1 MITRENQVNRIT
13 TDNRAASILHL
24 LGTRSGMTVAELA
37 DYLAV
42 SERTVRNDMKQLNT
56 ELKDSARVEGVQGR
70 YHLRI
75 FDPVSYKKAYEKICR
90 FDGMFGTLRGRQ
102 NYVFGELMRADAP
115 LLTDELAYEMNV
127 GRTTLV
133 NDLKKMRE
141 ELKPW
146 NLEIVGKTSKGMILH
161 GSELDIRTYV
171 LENCFEALY
180 ADYPLDKDILV
191 LIEEGIRKKSFEK
204 QVGIQFKK
212 YIVLMMDRF
221 LTGHFIGKLT
231 DAYYNLAAV
240 GEFMNVNNLIDDI
253 GRLLHVDF
261 PVEEKLFAFLPIAGM
276 RTPVD
281 LGSVKEIELNE
292 KIYPLS
298 EKIMEQI
305 REELDIFIDP
315 RDFTQEFAYHLM
327 FMLNRLRF
335 KIHQPNV
342 LLSELRTKF
351 PLAYEMSGIAA
362 RVIEREENLTVTE
375 DERGHLTAYF
385 GVFIE
390 ENNIVKKRPF
400 RIVVICGTGRVTARL
415 ISVQLKRFLD
425 SQAQIST
432 MSDAAADPEKL
443 MSYDVILTT
452 VDLPF
457 TCSKPVI
464 RIREIFDEQELR
476 HKLEKARYWDRIEIP
491 VLDDNQYILSSL
503 LDEANVFFF
512 EKGRS
517 YPDALDEMI
526 EILLDEEK
534 IDAGFRERL
543 MDREEKGSM
552 VFDNGVAIPHG
563 IQKANDRMLLA
574 VGIFEGEA
582 RYRGQTVR
590 VIFFMGLPE
599 NSDIDDMLM
608 IRVYDELLEI
618 SRDADMLNAVAATRT
633 YPELM
638 RVLYKKV

>member
-253 GRLLHVDF
+253 GRLLHVNF

-305 REELDIFIDP
+305 REELDIFICP
-315 RDFTQEFAYHLM
+315 VSLPASLSAR
-327 FMLNRLRF
+327 R
-335 KIHQPNV
+335 I
-342 LLSELRTKF
+342 LLSRRTN
-351 PLAYEMSGIAA
+351 E
-362 RVIEREENLTVTE
+362 VI
-375 DERGHLTAYF
+375 
-385 GVFIE
+385 
-390 ENNIVKKRPF
+390 
-400 RIVVICGTGRVTARL
+400 
-415 ISVQLKRFLD
+415 
-425 SQAQIST
+425 
-432 MSDAAADPEKL
+432 
-443 MSYDVILTT
+443 
-452 VDLPF
+452 
-457 TCSKPVI
+457 
-464 RIREIFDEQELR
+464 
-476 HKLEKARYWDRIEIP
+476 
-491 VLDDNQYILSSL
+491 
-503 LDEANVFFF
+503 
-512 EKGRS
+512 
-517 YPDALDEMI
+517 
-526 EILLDEEK
+526 
-534 IDAGFRERL
+534 
-543 MDREEKGSM
+543 
-552 VFDNGVAIPHG
+552 
-563 IQKANDRMLLA
+563 
-574 VGIFEGEA
+574 
-582 RYRGQTVR
+582 
-590 VIFFMGLPE
+590 
-599 NSDIDDMLM
+599 
-608 IRVYDELLEI
+608 
-618 SRDADMLNAVAATRT
+618 
-633 YPELM
+633 
-638 RVLYKKV
+638 

>member
-1 MITRENQVNRIT
+1 MSTIS
-13 TDNRAASILHL
+13 TDNRAASILRL

-37 DYLAV
+37 GKLSV
-42 SERTVRNDMKQLNT
+42 SERTVRNDIKQLNMD
-56 ELKDSARVEGVQGR
+56 LKDTARLEGVQGR

-75 FDPVSYKKAYEKICR
+75 FDPVAYKKEYEKICKI
-90 FDGMFGTLRGRQ
+90 DGMFGTLRGRQ

-133 NDLKKMRE
+133 NDLKKLRE
-141 ELKPW
+141 ELAPW

-161 GSELDIRTYV
+161 GRELDIRAYV
-171 LENCFEALY
+171 LEKCYDALY
-180 ADYPLDKDILV
+180 SDYPLDEDV
-191 LIEEGIRKKSFEK
+191 RALIDTTIEKRAFEK
-204 QVGIQFKK
+204 QVSIQFKK
-212 YIVLMMDRF
+212 YLLLMIDRF
-221 LTGHFIGKLT
+221 LTGHFIGKLA

-240 GEFMNVNNLIDDI
+240 GEFLKVNSLIDDI
-253 GRLLHVDF
+253 GRMLHVDF

-281 LGSVKEIELNE
+281 LGSVQEIELSE
-292 KIYPLS
+292 QILPLS
-298 EKIMEQI
+298 EKIMTQI
-305 REELDIFIDP
+305 RDELDISIDP

-342 LLSELRTKF
+342 MLAELRTKF

-362 RVIEREENLTVTE
+362 KVIEREEHLTVTE
-375 DERGHLTAYF
+375 DERGHLTTYF

-390 ENNIVKKRPF
+390 ENNLIKKKPF

-425 SQAQIST
+425 SQVQIST
-432 MSDAAADPEKL
+432 MSDASARPEKL
-443 MSYDVILTT
+443 ADFDVILTT

-457 TCSKPVI
+457 ACSKPVI

-476 HKLEKARYWDRIEIP
+476 HKLEKARYWDQIEIP

-526 EILLDEEK
+526 EILLDEGK

-543 MDREEKGSM
+543 MEREEKGSM

-574 VGIFEGEA
+574 VGIFESA
-582 RYRGQTVR
+582 ANYRGQSVR
-590 VIFFMGLPE
+590 IIFFMGLPE
-599 NSDIDDMLM
+599 VSDIDDMLM

-618 SRDADMLNAVAATRT
+618 SRDADMLNAVASTRT

-638 RVLYKKV
+638 RVLYKKA